1 VNTLQP
7 ALSRLR
13 RQWVFL
19 GGIGGAYIA
28 GATGI
33 LICSQGLPAAARWG
47 IPTAIVLAWVFL
59 RMGKGLGLN
68 HPPGNLRL
76 RPSLG
81 AANLLTFTRAALT
94 ASLAGFLFQAPM
106 ANPQPSWEWLPGI
119 LYLSASVMDYV
130 DGYLARTT
138 HSVTRLG
145 EFLDTEVDA
154 LGLLV
159 VSLLLVS
166 SAKAPL
172 TYLWAGIG
180 YYALR
185 TAIRLRRAAGRPIGR
200 VAPRVTARWVAG
212 CEMGFAAA
220 ALLPIF
226 GPEATRPAAWV
237 MTLALGVS
245 LSQDWMIVCGY
256 AAQDGSLLARRLQP
270 LGRVLARALPLMLR
284 AAAVAGL
291 ILSFSPSPAEALG
304 ALPPAVGNLTM
315 ACAALCA
322 IGVAARAAAMLIGL
336 LCAGWLIPSIPGS
349 APSFILMAA
358 LGLMLT
364 GAGHPRLWQPEDRF
378 LMSPKGAET
387 ARECVAHNEGNA
399 LNRHARPSERGLT
412 K

>member
-1 VNTLQP
+1 
-7 ALSRLR
+7 
-13 RQWVFL
+13 
-19 GGIGGAYIA
+19 
-28 GATGI
+28 
-33 LICSQGLPAAARWG
+33 
-47 IPTAIVLAWVFL
+47 
-59 RMGKGLGLN
+59 
-68 HPPGNLRL
+68 
-76 RPSLG
+76 
-81 AANLLTFTRAALT
+81 
-94 ASLAGFLFQAPM
+94 
-106 ANPQPSWEWLPGI
+106 
-119 LYLSASVMDYV
+119 
-130 DGYLARTT
+130 
-138 HSVTRLG
+138 
-145 EFLDTEVDA
+145 
-154 LGLLV
+154 
-159 VSLLLVS
+159 
-166 SAKAPL
+166 
-172 TYLWAGIG
+172 
-180 YYALR
+180 
-185 TAIRLRRAAGRPIGR
+185 
-200 VAPRVTARWVAG
+200 
-212 CEMGFAAA
+212 MGFAAA

-284 AAAVAGL
+284 AAVVAGL

-304 ALPPAVGNLTM
+304 ALPPAVGNLAM
-315 ACAALCA
+315 ACAVLCA